1 MFLAGYERAKAMAR
15 THDAGRFAA
24 LERKYRNR
32 GLALLGCSLTG
43 LLLIFIGDPIFGTVL
58 GMTGAAFRLCAYL
71 LPAIL
76 IVVPGFLGHA
86 LSEKLE
92 VLVLAKRLQGDKTV

>member
-32 GLALLGCSLTG
+32 GLALLA
-43 LLLIFIGDPIFGTVL
+43 VL
-58 GMTGAAFRLCAYL
+58 
-71 LPAIL
+71 
-76 IVVPGFLGHA
+76 
-86 LSEKLE
+86 
-92 VLVLAKRLQGDKTV
+92 